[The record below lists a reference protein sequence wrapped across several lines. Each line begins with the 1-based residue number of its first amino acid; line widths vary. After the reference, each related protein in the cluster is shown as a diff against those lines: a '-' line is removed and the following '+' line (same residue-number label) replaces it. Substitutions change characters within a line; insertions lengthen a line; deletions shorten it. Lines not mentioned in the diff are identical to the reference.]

1 MEIYVVVALICAGLG
16 YAVASDENKVIGAVL
31 GLILGP
37 IGVIV
42 AVLMKDKKKDEKE

>member
-1 MEIYVVVALICAGLG
+1 MEIIIVVALICAGLG
-16 YAVASDENKVIGAVL
+16 CALASDENKVMGTVL

-42 AVLMKDKKKDEKE
+42 AV